1 MSLSPQISEA
11 SLDIAQDARSP
22 YPALAPAPTPFSD
35 EAVRALMRL
44 ANLQFSPR
52 MMTALLVHFEWDPV
66 TIFDAADIE
75 FDDIPGFLPRQLV
88 RIRDPL
94 AEVTDRQWRWM
105 EKTGTHLLLA
115 NRPDYPEQLLEI
127 PDPPALLFVRGSLID
142 ADHSGVGVVGSR
154 NATPYGLG
162 VAERLSGELAAHG
175 VTVISGGAL
184 GIDTAAHR
192 GALKA
197 GGRTVAILGCGLDV
211 DYPRDNRALFESVVA
226 SGAVISEY
234 ALGSQP
240 DAFRFPQRNRLIS
253 GLSLGTLVVEAPK
266 QSGAL
271 ITARFAAEHGRPV
284 LVVPANIDRQNSVGS
299 NELLKDGGIPVTE
312 TADILLALRLV
323 PVQSRPAH
331 QLPLNLGD
339 EIEDGTDAGQNA
351 PHGRTMKR
359 LESLI
364 KDLPES
370 QRLLVQQVSETP
382 KHIDT
387 LASAA
392 GLSASS
398 AGVEMTMLELA
409 GLVRRMP
416 GNTYILALGQ

>member
-1 MSLSPQISEA
+1 
-11 SLDIAQDARSP
+11 
-22 YPALAPAPTPFSD
+22 
-35 EAVRALMRL
+35 MRL

-52 MMTALLVHFEWDPV
+52 MMTALLAHFNWDAPR
-66 TIFDAADIE
+66 IFEAEDIE
-75 FDDIPGFLPRQLV
+75 FDDIPGFLARQLV

-94 AEVTDRQWRWM
+94 TEVTDRQLRWM
-105 EKTGTHLLLA
+105 EKTGTRILLA
-115 NRPDYPEQLLEI
+115 NRSDYPAQLLDI
-127 PDPPALLFVRGSLID
+127 PDPPALLFARGSLIE
-142 ADHSGVGVVGSR
+142 ADNSGVGVVGSR
-154 NATPYGLG
+154 NATPYGVS
-162 VAERLSGELAAHG
+162 VAERLSAELAQVG
-175 VTVISGGAL
+175 VTVVSGGAM

-192 GALKA
+192 GALKG

-211 DYPRDNRALFESVVA
+211 DYPRTNRMLFESVAA

-271 ITARFAAEHGRPV
+271 ITARFAAEHGRTV
-284 LVVPANIDRQNSVGS
+284 LVVPANIDRQNSAGS
-299 NELLKDGGIPVTE
+299 NELLKDGAIPVTE

-323 PVQSRPAH
+323 PVPAHSDH
-331 QLPLNLGD
+331 QLPLDMDGEYD
-339 EIEDGTDAGQNA
+339 EDSDGTAAQAA
-351 PHGRTMKR
+351 PPGRTMKR
-359 LESLI
+359 VESLI

-370 QRLLVQQVSETP
+370 QRLLVQQVTETP
-382 KHIDT
+382 RHIDT
-387 LASAA
+387 LAAAA
-392 GLSASS
+392 GLSAST

-416 GNTYILALGQ
+416 GNTYILAFGQ

>member
-1 MSLSPQISEA
+1 MSC
-11 SLDIAQDARSP
+11 
-22 YPALAPAPTPFSD
+22 
-35 EAVRALMRL
+35 
-44 ANLQFSPR
+44 
-52 MMTALLVHFEWDPV
+52 
-66 TIFDAADIE
+66 
-75 FDDIPGFLPRQLV
+75 
-88 RIRDPL
+88 
-94 AEVTDRQWRWM
+94 AEQ
-105 EKTGTHLLLA
+105 
-115 NRPDYPEQLLEI
+115 
-127 PDPPALLFVRGSLID
+127 
-142 ADHSGVGVVGSR
+142 
-154 NATPYGLG
+154 
-162 VAERLSGELAAHG
+162 G
-175 VTVISGGAL
+175 VTVVSGGAI

-192 GALKA
+192 GALKG

-211 DYPRDNRALFESVVA
+211 DYPRDNHDLFESIAA
-226 SGAVISEY
+226 SGALISEY

-271 ITARFAAEHGRPV
+271 ITARFAAEQGRTV

-299 NELLKDGGIPVTE
+299 NELLKDGAIPVTE

-323 PVQSRPAH
+323 PVPARLEH
-331 QLPLNLGD
+331 QTALEIDD
-339 EIEDGTDAGQNA
+339 ESDGVKKLST
-351 PHGRTMKR
+351 GRTMKR
-359 LESLI
+359 MESLI

-370 QRLLVQQVSETP
+370 QRLLVQQLTETP
-382 KHIDT
+382 RHIDT